1 MWNRMIYKTVK
12 SDLLM
17 GPKCFV
23 QAKRYSRSILARDQ
37 FRIKGRITLVQD
49 LINNYFQHYYP
60 SYFSRLYEFGARSS
74 ALFTESQIWSWLNF
88 VANQCCSQSRRGT
101 SSAAVENL
109 CSSYQNGVCSS
120 SLSLSLCS
128 ELATSISILHQD
140 PLITDYL

>member
-49 LINNYFQHYYP
+49 LINNYFQSTTP
-60 SYFSRLYEFGARSS
+60 P
-74 ALFTESQIWSWLNF
+74 
-88 VANQCCSQSRRGT
+88 T
-101 SSAAVENL
+101 SLA
-109 CSSYQNGVCSS
+109 CMS
-120 SLSLSLCS
+120 SLR
-128 ELATSISILHQD
+128 A
-140 PLITDYL
+140 PLFLPNRRYGVG